1 MEEIGS
7 PKEPA
12 ITCLERKEGVR
23 FVDNDRN
30 NNSQHFPGTLLNA
43 LQIFHIL
50 VTILQGEF
58 SIYLFSFGLIS
69 IPSLQNG
76 FFLIIGVDTFESQ
89 PDSLPEIWILSRDTQ
104 RWNEIIVASTSG
116 SFWKRR
122 SMSGCYCDFL
132 VSGSSAYPLVLGVIH
147 DSSKTPLLI
156 DYIGQRQFL
165 LLKTDEL

>member
-7 PKEPA
+7 LKEPA
-12 ITCLERKEGVR
+12 ITCLEGKEGVG

-43 LQIFHIL
+43 LQTFHIL
-50 VTILQGEF
+50 TTILQGEF

-76 FFLIIGVDTFESQ
+76 FFLIIGADTFETHPNSH
-89 PDSLPEIWILSRDTQ
+89 PEIWILSRDTQ
-104 RWNEIIVASTSG
+104 RWNEIIVTSSSG

-132 VSGSSAYPLVLGVIH
+132 FSGRSDYPLVLRVIH
-147 DSSKTPLLI
+147 DSSKAPLLV

-165 LLKTDEL
+165 LLITE